1 MVLLESTLL
10 VHVEKEK
17 SLVSQ
22 RLTRDF
28 KYPEPNYKDYIWI
41 FSIIL

>member
-22 RLTRDF
+22 ILTRDF
-28 KYPEPNYKDYIWI
+28 KYPDPHLKY
-41 FSIIL
+41 